1 MKSLKK
7 VEGINVVPL
16 IDVMLV
22 LLAIILTISSFI
34 ALGKLDITLP
44 SGVTQEKIK
53 SKTFDI
59 AINDQKEFF
68 INNKKILKEDIKI
81 KLNEI
86 TKQDIVSI
94 QADKL
99 TPYEEFVFI
108 VDLLKQKGIEKISMV
123 VQHEG

>member
-34 ALGKLDITLP
+34 ALGKIELTLP
-44 SGVTQEKIK
+44 NGTTQTKVKQK
-53 SKTFDI
+53 SYDI
-59 AINDQKEFF
+59 AINNQREFF
-68 INNKKILKEDIKI
+68 INSEKISKEEIPEKLLELNKE
-81 KLNEI
+81 
-86 TKQDIVSI
+86 DIVSI
-94 QADKL
+94 RADKL

-108 VDLLKQKGIEKISMV
+108 IDLLKQKGIEKIGMV
-123 VQHEG
+123 VENGR